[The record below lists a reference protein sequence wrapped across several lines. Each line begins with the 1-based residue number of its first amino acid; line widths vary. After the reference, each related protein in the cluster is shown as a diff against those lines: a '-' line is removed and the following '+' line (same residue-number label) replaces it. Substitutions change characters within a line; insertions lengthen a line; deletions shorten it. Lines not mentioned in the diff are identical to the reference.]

1 MWMSTTDLE
10 FVEFYIFETLSI
22 YLSILQHPL
31 ARIMCRVD
39 CDLKSDAR
47 TEKVKGDSIKRT
59 SAEFKKQVKN
69 SFIVVLCCTLHQCI
83 ANLLND
89 ITKTRLFKY
98 KENFTSKN

>member
-1 MWMSTTDLE
+1 MAGKKYA
-10 FVEFYIFETLSI
+10 FIYLSI

-47 TEKVKGDSIKRT
+47 TEKEKVKGDSVKRA

-69 SFIVVLCCTLHQCI
+69 SFIVVLWQAVVQGPNCHTELVECRQHD
-83 ANLLND
+83 NL
-89 ITKTRLFKY
+89 
-98 KENFTSKN
+98 SW